1 MERYKNLKG
10 NSGIMSYDIGR
21 DSIIVTFR
29 GGHTYRYNYVVTG
42 KAHIEKMKKLARQGI
57 GLSTYISRY
66 VKDRYAEQLS

>member
-21 DSIIVTFR
+21 ASIIVTFQ
-29 GGHTYRYNYVVTG
+29 GGHTYLYNYAVTG
-42 KAHIEKMKKLARQGI
+42 KVHIEKMKKLAREGI
-57 GLSTYISRY
+57 GLSTYISRH